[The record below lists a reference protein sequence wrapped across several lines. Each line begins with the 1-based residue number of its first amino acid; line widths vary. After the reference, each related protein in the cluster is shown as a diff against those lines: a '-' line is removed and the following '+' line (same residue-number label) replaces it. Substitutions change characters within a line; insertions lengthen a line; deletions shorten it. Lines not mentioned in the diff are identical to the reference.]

1 VTTRGAALA
10 YAARGWPVV
19 PLHALTAAGRCTCG
33 AAACPSPAKHPR
45 PAHGSLDATADVG
58 AISSWW
64 GRWPNSNVG
73 IATGRRSGLLVI
85 DVDPRHGGGEA
96 VAGLER
102 EHGQLPETPE
112 AVTGSGGRH
121 ILLRYPEGHHIR
133 NSAGRLGRGLDV
145 RGEGGYIVAPPSLH
159 VSGWPYRWL
168 AAREPEHV
176 ALADAPVWL
185 LARLVAWESGGGPA
199 LPAGDGAIPE
209 GTRNS
214 TLASLAGAMRRH
226 GASAGAILAA
236 LRQENRRCCPPLG
249 DIELRTIAASIGRY
263 PPAARAQP

>member
-1 VTTRGAALA
+1 MTTGAALA

-19 PLHALTAAGRCTCG
+19 PVHALTAVGRCTCG

-45 PAHGSLDATADVG
+45 PSHGFLDATTDAG
-58 AISSWW
+58 TIGSWSR
-64 GRWPNSNVG
+64 RWPNSNVG
-73 IATGRRSGLLVI
+73 IVTGPRSGLLVI

-96 VAGLER
+96 LAALER
-102 EHGQLPETPE
+102 EHGQLPETVE

-121 ILLRYPEGHHIR
+121 IVFAYPAQHVIR

-145 RGEGGYIVAPPSLH
+145 RGDGGYIVAPPSVH
-159 VSGWPYRWL
+159 VLGRPYRWL
-168 AAREPEHV
+168 AARGPEHV

-185 LARLVAWESGGGPA
+185 LARLAAWKSGGGPA

-236 LRQENRRCCPPLG
+236 LRQENRRCRPPLS
-249 DIELRTIAASIGRY
+249 DVEVRTIAASIGRY
-263 PPAARAQP
+263 PPAARFQP